1 MNINI
6 NNTDYIKKN
15 NAYSGNDYLDNSD
28 NNYFNYILLSNQN
41 QTSKNSLIN
50 NYNSNNSYP
59 FSKMNFVYKLY
70 HMLSCVNFSNYIKWD
85 ISGSSFTIHD
95 VTGFTNNVLGL
106 YFRHNNFLS
115 FIRSLNLYGF
125 QKVINFSNNVK
136 KKNQN
141 IHLTKFKNKSGNWKF
156 FHPKFIKGKPY
167 LLKEIVRKNSKIK
180 NNKCT
185 ECNNIINY
193 TNNYNIDKKYF
204 NYCNNNNNLYYNYE
218 NMINNIF
225 NNDNN
230 QNNNFYMVNSENII
244 NINENNSFYNIEEN
258 NNYSKINNNIFYH
271 IKSNNFNIPYT
282 FEITNENSSI
292 LNNVNE
298 LNNTPVNN
306 NLVNSYIK
314 QENENFINKS
324 TNISVSN
331 QSYNN
336 IQSNLVLLS
345 QKFKIDN
352 NNYLNQN
359 IPINYLNIY

>member
-125 QKVINFSNNVK
+125 QKVINFSNNAK
-136 KKNQN
+136 RKNQN
-141 IHLTKFKNKSGNWKF
+141 IHLFIFKNKSGNWKF
-156 FHPKFIKGKPY
+156 FHPKFIKDKHY

-180 NNKCT
+180 NNKFT
-185 ECNNIINY
+185 GFNNIINY
-193 TNNYNIDKKYF
+193 CNNYNVDKKYF
-204 NYCNNNNNLYYNYE
+204 NYYNNNNLYFNYD
-218 NMINNIF
+218 NMINNII
-225 NNDNN
+225 NNGNN
-230 QNNNFYMVNSENII
+230 QNNNYNMVNSENII
-244 NINENNSFYNIEEN
+244 IINENISFYNFEN
-258 NNYSKINNNIFYH
+258 TNNYSKINNNILYH
-271 IKSNNFNIPYT
+271 VKSNDFNIPYP
-282 FEITNENSSI
+282 FEITNENGSLLSNI
-292 LNNVNE
+292 NE
-298 LNNTPVNN
+298 FNNTPVRN
-306 NLVNSYIK
+306 NLINSYIK
-314 QENENFINKS
+314 QENEDVINNS
-324 TNISVSN
+324 TNISVCN
-331 QSYNN
+331 QNYNN
-336 IQSNLVLLS
+336 IQSSLILFS
-345 QKFKIDN
+345 QKNKIEN
-352 NNYLNQN
+352 NYYLNQN
-359 IPINYLNIY
+359 VPINNLNIY